1 MFSNNGH
8 RLVKKMIQNLKTASE
23 ENKNVL
29 EDSIELIIQ
38 NIENNIDFYLNSKG
52 VFIIIAIVENSEF
65 GEKLKQ
71 LLQRSKNVIEEI
83 SQNSGVNL
91 LKELVFN

>member
-8 RLVKKMIQNLKTASE
+8 RLVKKLIQNLKSASE
-23 ENKNVL
+23 ENKNTL
-29 EDSIELIIQ
+29 EEALEQVVQ
-38 NIENNIDFYLNSKG
+38 NIEVNLDFYLNTKG
-52 VFIIIAIVENSEF
+52 VFIVIAIIENSDF

-71 LLQRSKNVIEEI
+71 ILQKSKKAIEGLG
-83 SQNSGVNL
+83 QNSGVNL